1 MAGAVKAEFRKFFT
15 TRMWWGMAIGVF
27 LAGALLAL
35 LFALLVAGGTS
46 RGPNGGPG
54 GPPAPGLGNTAM
66 VSSVYTGGL
75 GIAYLLTLTVGV
87 MAIGSEYRHKTITS
101 TFLSTPRRVRL
112 MVAKVTSLLGIGAF
126 YGVVFLLGSVGVGA
140 STIAAKGFSP
150 FPEVGPITRTLALS
164 LLVLGLWSL
173 IGLGAGILIP
183 NQVAAILIAV
193 GAAWIVEPLL
203 GFGLGFVSWGQP
215 IVPYLPSRAT
225 SAMVGAFNTD
235 PQVHLLSW
243 WAGALVL
250 VAYAAV
256 LAGIGSLLT
265 VRRDVT

>member
-1 MAGAVKAEFRKFFT
+1 MSGAIRAEFRKFFT

-27 LAGALLAL
+27 VCGAAFAVVYALLL
-35 LFALLVAGGTS
+35 PGLSSGGAGGA
-46 RGPNGGPG
+46 GGPRY
-54 GPPAPGLGNTAM
+54 PGLDDPNM
-66 VSSVYTGGL
+66 VASVYTGGL
-75 GIAYLLTLTVGV
+75 STAYLLTLTIGV
-87 MAIGSEYRHKTITS
+87 MSIGSEYRHMTITS
-101 TFLSTPRRVRL
+101 TFLATPRRVRV
-112 MVAKVTSLLGIGAF
+112 MVAKVTSLLGIGVF
-126 YGVVFLLGSVGVGA
+126 YGLVFLLGSVGVGA
-140 STIAAKGFSP
+140 ITIAVKGHSP
-150 FPEVGPITRTLALS
+150 LPDAGTITRALALS

-193 GAAWIVEPLL
+193 GAAFIVLPLL
-203 GFGLGFVSWGQP
+203 AVLLGLASWGRP
-215 IVPYLPSRAT
+215 IVPYLPSQAT
-225 SAMVGAFNTD
+225 SAMVGQINAS
-235 PQVHLLSW
+235 PEVVLLSW

>member
-27 LAGALLAL
+27 LAGALLAVF
-35 LFALLVAGGTS
+35 FALVVAGSTS
-46 RGPNGGPG
+46 QGGPG
-54 GPPAPGLGNTAM
+54 ASNAPTPDLGNTAM
-66 VSSVYTGGL
+66 VSTVYTGGL
-75 GIAYLLTLTVGV
+75 STAYLLTLAVGV

-101 TFLSTPRRVRL
+101 TFLSTPKRVRV
-112 MVAKVTSLLGIGAF
+112 MVAKVASLLGIGGF
-126 YGVVFLLGSVGVGA
+126 YGAVFLLGSVGVGA
-140 STIAAKGFSP
+140 ATIAAKGFSP
-150 FPEVGPITRTLALS
+150 FPELGPITRTLALS

-193 GAAWIVEPLL
+193 GAAWILEPLL
-203 GFGLGFVSWGQP
+203 AFGLGFASWGKP
-215 IVPYLPSRAT
+215 IVPYLPSQAT
-225 SAMVGAFNTD
+225 SAMVGQINASANT
-235 PQVHLLSW
+235 QLLSW

>member
-1 MAGAVKAEFRKFFT
+1 MGGAVKAEFRKFFT

-35 LFALLVAGGTS
+35 LFALVVAGS
-46 RGPNGGPG
+46 SSQGGPG
-54 GPPAPGLGNTAM
+54 GGNTPTPGLGNTAM
-66 VSSVYTGGL
+66 VSTVYTAGL
-75 GIAYLLTLTVGV
+75 SLAYLLTLVVGV
-87 MAIGSEYRHKTITS
+87 MSIGSEYRHKTITS
-101 TFLSTPRRVRL
+101 TFLSTPKRVRV
-112 MVAKVTSLLGIGAF
+112 MVAKVSSLLGIGGF
-126 YGVVFLLGSVGVGA
+126 YGVVFLVGSVGVGA
-140 STIAAKGFSP
+140 TAIAMKGFSP
-150 FPEVGPITRTLALS
+150 FPEVGTIIRTLALS

-193 GAAWIVEPLL
+193 GAAWIVEPVAGFLL
-203 GFGLGFVSWGQP
+203 SLVSWGQSV
-215 IVPYLPSRAT
+215 VPYMPSQAT
-225 SAMVGAFNTD
+225 SAMVGQISQSPTVK
-235 PQVHLLSW
+235 PLSW